1 MFSPSPL
8 DSVTDQQNLYW
19 VYFNMFSNIGSWFLF
34 FVAIFT
40 AILPDLILKVFEEF
54 NFVPSCV
61 TPNENQKINARS
73 NNVKSNS
80 DVSVRSDNTEKKTSS
95 LKNTYT
101 VKNNKKNE
109 AIELKTS
116 DDENSIK
123 NVRNEHV
130 SKKESP

>member
-1 MFSPSPL
+1 
-8 DSVTDQQNLYW
+8 
-19 VYFNMFSNIGSWFLF
+19 
-34 FVAIFT
+34 VAIFT

-95 LKNTYT
+95 LKNTNT

-130 SKKESP
+130 SKKEAP

>member
-1 MFSPSPL
+1 
-8 DSVTDQQNLYW
+8 VTDQQNLYW

-61 TPNENQKINARS
+61 TPYEKQKLNAAS
-73 NNVKSNS
+73 SNVKSNS
-80 DVSVRSDNTEKKTSS
+80 DVSVRSANSERKTSS
-95 LKNTYT
+95 LKNTNT
-101 VKNNKKNE
+101 VKNIKKNE
-109 AIELKTS
+109 AIELKIS

-130 SKKESP
+130 S

>member
-1 MFSPSPL
+1 MVSPSPL

-34 FVAIFT
+34 FVTIFT

-61 TPNENQKINARS
+61 TPNENRKLNAAP
-73 NNVKSNS
+73 NNVKSKS
-80 DVSVRSDNTEKKTSS
+80 DVSVRSANSEGKTSS
-95 LKNTYT
+95 LKNTNT

-109 AIELKTS
+109 AIELKIS

-123 NVRNEHV
+123 NLRNEHV
-130 SKKESP
+130 SKKEAA